1 MFAFSKEACY
11 TAGMRHHL
19 TKNRIRCCL
28 ILLLFLLILSG
39 CNSPSQGQSTP
50 AETVIPT
57 AAPTAVP
64 TPLPTPTPEPT
75 PTPVIIESF
84 PLQYSEILLDTAD
97 CGLSVQS
104 LGLDQFGNWHLHL
117 LLHNRSKE
125 IQTWRF
131 SYPSVNGLATDGFT
145 CRVAVGDEQ
154 EHAIT
159 VFGSAISYFGEGRL
173 VSWESRVDVTS
184 AEHNR
189 EPYLK
194 AAQVSAYPFGPGE
207 VPAYEAALDPDARL
221 IMDNDLVTVYITSK
235 TLHDTVGEA
244 SIEVTYLNYLAFNHT
259 SEPLA
264 LTVLEENCRMDG
276 APARAEL
283 TDGMGPHAA
292 MAGYI
297 PFSGATAGHAQRLE
311 FTLQVCDPTEESSL
325 DLTDARS
332 EVNLDISLLP
342 ES

>member
-28 ILLLFLLILSG
+28 ILLLFLLLLSG
-39 CNSPSQGQSTP
+39 CSSDSQKQDLP
-50 AETVIPT
+50 AETVLPT

-64 TPLPTPTPEPT
+64 TPVPTPEPT

-84 PLQYSEILLDTAD
+84 PVQYSETLLDTED

-104 LGLDQFGNWHLHL
+104 LGLDQFGNRHLHL
-117 LLHNRSKE
+117 LLENRSKE

-145 CRVAVGDEQ
+145 CRVAVGKAQ
-154 EHAIT
+154 PHAIT
-159 VFGSAISYFGEGRL
+159 VFGPAISYFGEGRL

-194 AAQVSAYPFGPGE
+194 AAQVTAYPFGPGE

-235 TLHDTVGEA
+235 TLRDTVGEA
-244 SIEVTYLNYLAFNHT
+244 SVEVTYLNYLAFNHT

-264 LTVLEENCRMDG
+264 LTVAEENCRMDG

-283 TDGMGPHAA
+283 SDGMGPYAA

-297 PFSGATAGHAQRLE
+297 PFSGTTAGHAQRLE
-311 FTLQVCDPTEESSL
+311 FTLQVIDPTEEPDL

-332 EVNLDISLLP
+332 EVSLDISRLP

>member
-1 MFAFSKEACY
+1 MFAFLREACY

-28 ILLLFLLILSG
+28 ILLLFLLLLSG
-39 CNSPSQGQSTP
+39 CSSDSQGQDIP
-50 AETVIPT
+50 AETVRPT
-57 AAPTAVP
+57 AVPTAVP
-64 TPLPTPTPEPT
+64 TPIPTVEPT
-75 PTPVIIESF
+75 PTPVIVESF
-84 PLQYSEILLDTAD
+84 PLQYSETLLDTAD
-97 CGLSVQS
+97 CALSVQS

-117 LLHNRSKE
+117 LLENRSKE

-145 CRVAVGDEQ
+145 SRVAVGKAQ
-154 EHAIT
+154 PHTIT
-159 VFGSAISYFGEGRL
+159 VFGPAISYFGEGRL
-173 VSWESRVDVTS
+173 VSWESRLDVTS

-194 AAQVSAYPFGPGE
+194 AVQVSAYPFGSGE

-221 IMDNDLVTVYITSK
+221 IMDNDFVTVYITSK
-235 TLHDTVGEA
+235 TQRDTVGAA
-244 SIEVTYLNYLAFNHT
+244 SVEVTYLNYLAFNHT
-259 SEPLA
+259 SDPLA
-264 LTVLEENCRMDG
+264 ITVLEENCRMDG

-283 TDGMGPHAA
+283 CDGMGPHAA

-297 PFSGATAGHAQRLE
+297 PFSGATAGHTQRLE
-311 FTLQVCDPTEESSL
+311 FTLQVCDPTEESDL

-332 EVNLDISLLP
+332 EVNLDISRLP